1 MNRKKEQ
8 KKPAK
13 NINVS
18 TYDKNG
24 KPMSLKEIEIPD
36 HIAKQIL
43 KMLNDN
49 RNT

>member
-1 MNRKKEQ
+1 MNKKKKQ

-24 KPMSLKEIEIPD
+24 KTTSLKETKVPD